1 MVEYVILESVQTAT
15 FDSHTQAYLIL
26 DVLFH
31 SIPLDLN
38 VFIEEMKKNQRNKS
52 VLIVHSD
59 R

>member
-38 VFIEEMKKNQRNKS
+38 VFIEEVKKKPTKQVS
-52 VLIVHSD
+52 FD
-59 R
+59 RTQ

>member
-38 VFIEEMKKNQRNKS
+38 VFIDEAKKPTKQVS
-52 VLIVHSD
+52 FD
-59 R
+59 RIQ